1 MGEFGRY
8 SALNILGMLGISCY
22 ILADTFFVAAALGAD
37 GLAALNLAI
46 PAYNFIHGAALCLGI
61 GGAGRFTVLRSR
73 GESGDGAFTHA
84 LALGGLVSL
93 LGMALGLLGAETM
106 ASWMGAEGAVAEMT
120 VTYLRMILLFTPLFV
135 VNQIVLGFTRND
147 GGPQRAMAAMVAGS
161 FANIVLDYVLM
172 FPLGMGILGAVLA
185 TGIAPVV
192 SLWVLRPYFPGKRGH
207 FRPVR
212 CKLSWETCRH
222 IAAGGVYSLV
232 SESSGGVVM
241 VVCNALALSL
251 AGTVGVAAYG
261 VVANIALVV
270 TAISTGL
277 SQGMQPLVSRS
288 VGRGEGRM
296 TVRLLGWGLLTA
308 LALNAAVYG
317 VMLLGAE
324 PIAAAFNREGNGVLQ
339 QLASQGLRL
348 YFLGC
353 IPAGVSIVA
362 SAWLA
367 AVGRGG
373 ASGLLSL
380 LRGFLVV
387 LPLLVLLSRRWGV
400 TGLWLAVPVTEALVC
415 AAALVLTRRAA
426 HGIIAERKDG
436 EPL

>member
-1 MGEFGRY
+1 
-8 SALNILGMLGISCY
+8 
-22 ILADTFFVAAALGAD
+22 
-37 GLAALNLAI
+37 
-46 PAYNFIHGAALCLGI
+46 
-61 GGAGRFTVLRSR
+61 
-73 GESGDGAFTHA
+73 
-84 LALGGLVSL
+84 
-93 LGMALGLLGAETM
+93 
-106 ASWMGAEGAVAEMT
+106 
-120 VTYLRMILLFTPLFV
+120 
-135 VNQIVLGFTRND
+135 
-147 GGPQRAMAAMVAGS
+147 
-161 FANIVLDYVLM
+161 
-172 FPLGMGILGAVLA
+172 
-185 TGIAPVV
+185 
-192 SLWVLRPYFPGKRGH
+192 
-207 FRPVR
+207 
-212 CKLSWETCRH
+212 
-222 IAAGGVYSLV
+222 
-232 SESSGGVVM
+232 
-241 VVCNALALSL
+241 
-251 AGTVGVAAYG
+251 
-261 VVANIALVV
+261 
-270 TAISTGL
+270 
-277 SQGMQPLVSRS
+277 
-288 VGRGEGRM
+288 M

-317 VMLLGAE
+317 AMLLGAE

-387 LPLLVLLSRRWGV
+387 LPLVVLPLLVLLSRRWGV